1 MTRTHL
7 WAILYAPYSTGVL
20 TTAKVSL
27 LVLFCL
33 LASLLPAQDGG
44 GSTHLDCS
52 NFNAFLEGDSVETL
66 RHYAEEIY
74 PSGLIRFNPAKTQ
87 YMNSFEDFAPYLEV
101 CDGCTFQLDK
111 AWASRFDEDKT
122 YARYQQYYQGVEV
135 ENAGYIIAD
144 GGGSNPC
151 GISSLTPFI
160 ASAIHLTDMEPGF
173 EAADMLNQAGSLLA
187 EQQLPVNI
195 SDYGLVIARGLVE
208 DCDYTLTWKVRYQH
222 QGSHVAWIDA
232 HTGALLKRRA
242 VDAHLIAPTQVYGDQ
257 DMDDT
262 QSGGVTQLVTMESE
276 TEVLTYDFGP
286 VLFDLPTNIDD
297 FNIGLVPTTTAN
309 NEWPCIDCD
318 AFMPSGVDGVYQAH
332 HATTKA
338 AEVFRSP
345 AMDFP
350 FNRIHVGA
358 NFIPTNA
365 RAYVGASSMQGDSYV
380 AFGSAANRSHSMA
393 VFDVVGHELG
403 HILLY
408 DFFGRTG
415 STDGSRAIDEG
426 LCDIIGTFVESKI
439 PVSEYGG
446 LDWQMG
452 DDVVT
457 VEGLEVVRD
466 FQNIQYGCVEDV
478 IGLDPNEFLYERS
491 LPLSHWFYLITEG
504 VAYGSGGLGIDLAM
518 DIVLE
523 TLLSTDPAGFY
534 ESFRDASIALVEEE
548 YGRCSEEARVVKRA
562 WFELCFYEEFYC
574 EGDIV
579 GPTWVCE
586 EDDMDLLQLHIHEP
600 ESNATYWWYYPLEWT
615 VSGGNPNSGLYVG
628 TSFTVTDFPDYPY
641 YPQFFEIHV
650 YSPQVGL
657 SSKRS
662 ITIELLDCDNDDPT
676 CEEYHALVEGTIP
689 SVSVASAER
698 QAAQLQVFDLTGRV
712 LYSGSVLN
720 QEQLYERYQGQLLFE
735 AYYDDQG
742 DLLYAKKQFFV
753 E

>member
-1 MTRTHL
+1 MTQFPQR
-7 WAILYAPYSTGVL
+7 AFSRAYRKSTFS
-20 TTAKVSL
+20 TAAKM
-27 LVLFCL
+27 L
-33 LASLLPAQDGG
+33 LAVAFGLYGSMLHAQGHG
-44 GSTHLDCS
+44 ENSRLDCS
-52 NFNAFLEGDSVETL
+52 NFNAFMEADSIEAL
-66 RHYAEEIY
+66 QHYAEEIY

-160 ASAIHLTDMEPGF
+160 ASDIHLADMEPGF
-173 EAADMLNQAGSLLA
+173 EAADVLNQAGSLLA
-187 EQQLPVNI
+187 EQQLPVHI

-232 HTGALLKRRA
+232 HTGALLKRQA

-276 TEVLTYDFGP
+276 TEVLTYDFYP
-286 VLFDLPTNIDD
+286 AEFNLPDD
-297 FNIGLVPTTTAN
+297 VNAFNAGLIPTTTATD
-309 NEWPCIDCD
+309 EWPCVDCD
-318 AFMPSGVDGVYQAH
+318 AFMPSGLDGVYQAH
-332 HATTKA
+332 YATIKA

-350 FNRIHVGA
+350 FNRVHVGA
-358 NFIPTNA
+358 NFITTNA
-365 RAYVGASSMQGDSYV
+365 KAYTEASSMQGDSYV
-380 AFGSAANRSHSMA
+380 AFGSAGNKSYSLALI
-393 VFDVVGHELG
+393 DIVGHELA

-408 DFFGRTG
+408 DHFGRT
-415 STDGSRAIDEG
+415 SNTDDSRAIDEG

-439 PVSEYGG
+439 QGVDWVTADDQASGSVISERDLQNPEYSC
-446 LDWQMG
+446 
-452 DDVVT
+452 VHEI
-457 VEGLEVVRD
+457 EG
-466 FQNIQYGCVEDV
+466 I
-478 IGLDPNEFLYERS
+478 DPGAVNDRS
-491 LPLSHWFYLITEG
+491 LPLGHWFYLIAEG
-504 VAYGSGGLGIDLAM
+504 VAYGSGGLGMDLAM
-518 DIVLE
+518 DIVFE

-548 YGRCSEEARVVKRA
+548 YGRCSEEARIVKRA

-600 ESNATYWWYYPLEWT
+600 QPDATYWWYYPLEWT

-657 SSKRS
+657 SSQRS
-662 ITIELLDCDNDDPT
+662 VTIELVDCDNDDPT
-676 CEEYHALVEGTIP
+676 CEDYHALVQEGLP
-689 SVSVASAER
+689 SVSVAPAES
-698 QAAQLQVFDLTGRV
+698 QAAQMQVFDVTGRV
-712 LYSGSVLN
+712 LYKGSVLN
-720 QEQLYERYQGQLLFE
+720 QEQLYERYRRQLIFE

-742 DLLYAKKQFFV
+742 QLLYAKKQFFV